1 MKYRNISGTDLS
13 ISEVSFGCMSLPTG
27 NDKANKYLLH
37 QAIDSGINL
46 FDTADLYD
54 HGDNEVIVGKALK
67 SYRNKVYIA
76 TKVGNRWK
84 KDLSG
89 WDWVPKK
96 DYIIE
101 AVEKSLKRLKTDY
114 IDLYQL
120 HGGTIEDNF
129 EEVFETFEQLKEQGK
144 IRYYGISSIRPIVVR
159 KVIPKYALTS
169 VMVQY
174 SLLDRRPENFIL
186 PYLQEHNR
194 GILVRG
200 SLAKGLLIN
209 KEPTEYL
216 DHSPADALK
225 LQQLNNILGH
235 PISNALNF
243 VLTNQAISS
252 TVVGMS
258 TLKQLDEV
266 IFAYQNIDFQLP
278 DDFLNELPIY
288 NYKNQA

>member
-144 IRYYGISSIRPIVVR
+144 IRHYGISSIRPIVVR

-174 SLLDRRPENFIL
+174 SLLDRRPEKFIL

-216 DHSPADALK
+216 DHSPADVLN
-225 LQQLNNILGH
+225 LQKLNNILGH

-258 TLKQLDEV
+258 TLKQLEEV
-266 IFAYQNIDFQLP
+266 IFAYHNIDFQLP
-278 DDFLNELPIY
+278 DDFLNELPVY